1 MNNWKERAEVLFFKD
16 KLNIN
21 RISEKLGVS
30 RKSISKYLG
39 SREGYQE
46 ERENRKQLNSEK
58 RREYKREWD
67 RKNRNTLPRN
77 ITADDL
83 KRDHETAVKI
93 LSAEKYH

>member
-46 ERENRKQLNSEK
+46 ER
-58 RREYKREWD
+58 
-67 RKNRNTLPRN
+67 
-77 ITADDL
+77 
-83 KRDHETAVKI
+83 
-93 LSAEKYH
+93 